1 MKKYNLSRIM
11 KRAWELVKKA
21 GETISSGLKKAW
33 QEVKKMAKK
42 MTYEAIEKAAQKYA
56 EDNYPN
62 TGYLTVN
69 RWTKYEK
76 DRVYFNVCRRNHR
89 GHKTAGYWDLIEE
102 KYVAPEKGINL
113 AEV

>member
-33 QEVKKMAKK
+33 QEAKE
-42 MTYEAIEKAAQKYA
+42 MTYEAIEKAAQKYV

-62 TGYLTVN
+62 TGYLTIN
-69 RWTKYEK
+69 RWTKYGK

>member
-33 QEVKKMAKK
+33 QEAKK
-42 MTYEAIEKAAQKYA
+42 MTYEAIEKAAQKYV

-69 RWTKYEK
+69 RWTKYGK
-76 DRVYFNVCRRNHR
+76 DEDVYGSYRRV
-89 GHKTAGYWDLIEE
+89 I
-102 KYVAPEKGINL
+102 
-113 AEV
+113 